1 VVFAVLVL
9 GLEAGTFLAR
19 LDRDVVPFVLVLVPP
34 VAALLVTATRGGSS
48 DVKRLFGRLGR
59 WRVGWS
65 WYAAA
70 VGIPLVEKLVVDLS
84 GIALGET
91 TPARLVG
98 SLNGAAFVVPFIVLV
113 PAMLEEFGWRGF
125 GTQTAADDGHSP
137 AWAATV
143 VGAIFVLL
151 HVPLYLPGQLY
162 DGLPFW
168 PLPIVL
174 LAGSVL
180 LTWIYLRTGSVLLAG
195 LMHASL
201 NATVPLTWGLDPGWV
216 WRVRAVVLAVIA
228 IAVVFGAGW
237 RWWLSPERTASQ
249 PGSHPKSAARVAA
262 SRGPLQAAVA
272 GCSIDCRARSRHR
285 SGGVRC
291 GQ

>member
-1 VVFAVLVL
+1 MNISQADLSQHSNDADRPGRSLVASSRTSTVTPPRRLWAFAVLVL
-9 GLEAGTFLAR
+9 GLEAATFLAR

-34 VAALLVTATRGGSS
+34 VAALLVAAARGGSS

-70 VGIPLVEKLVVDLS
+70 LGIPLAEKLIVDLS

-91 TPARLVG
+91 TPARLVDALTG
-98 SLNGAAFVVPFIVLV
+98 PAFVVPFVVVL
-113 PAMLEEFGWRGF
+113 PAILEEFGWRGF
-125 GTQTAADDGHSP
+125 GTQAAADDGHSP
-137 AWAATV
+137 AWAALV
-143 VGAIFVLL
+143 VGVIFVVL

-168 PLPIVL
+168 PLPIAL

-195 LMHASL
+195 LMHACL
-201 NATVPLTWGLDPGWV
+201 NATVPLTWGLDAVRV
-216 WRVRAVVLAVIA
+216 WQVRAVVLTVIA
-228 IAVVFGAGW
+228 IAVVFVDGW
-237 RWWLSPERTASQ
+237 RWWLSPTGPEQ
-249 PGSHPKSAARVAA
+249 GAR
-262 SRGPLQAAVA
+262 R
-272 GCSIDCRARSRHR
+272 
-285 SGGVRC
+285 
-291 GQ
+291 